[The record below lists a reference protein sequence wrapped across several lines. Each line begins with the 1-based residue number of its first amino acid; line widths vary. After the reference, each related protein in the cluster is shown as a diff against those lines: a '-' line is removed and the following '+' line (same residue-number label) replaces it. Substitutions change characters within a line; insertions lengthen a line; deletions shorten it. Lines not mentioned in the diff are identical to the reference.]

1 MRLHPRGWG
10 LFLCPLMN
18 KSTFGT
24 ADYALATNN
33 LNGRKIIKSF
43 CGNSGLRLLLPL
55 VFLGGDPI
63 NHQKMTILVVEPM
76 KTPTVQEIDGSLES
90 MQRIVGGDIEAV
102 YPFDDP
108 VVLVCHGEGKLL
120 GLPMNRALTDESGVP
135 YDIVCG
141 TFFVV
146 GIGDEDFTSL
156 TEQQIEKYRKKYANE
171 MVFSV
176 PVPSGNHKNNAIR
189 RKTNMKDKYVLTAES
204 VTEGHPDKLCDTIA
218 DAVVDACL
226 EHDPTAHVACEVMAT
241 AGKIIAAGEITAAWL
256 PDIPAVICRT
266 VREAGYGG
274 SDYEVEVITREQSP
288 DIAGAVNSGA
298 ETGAGDQ
305 GIVYGYACDETPELL
320 PLPVVLVHELT
331 RLLTQ
336 ARKLRTIPGLKPDG
350 KAQVS
355 VEYQFGVPKRVSAVV
370 VSCQHEDGVELAEL
384 RHAVMRHIIQP
395 AFQDFPL
402 DAETEILINPS
413 GRFVEGG
420 FEADTGLTGRKL
432 MVDTYGGLAPHGGGA
447 LSGKDGTKVDRSGA
461 YMARYIAKNIVAA
474 GLAERCTVS
483 LAYAIGKAKPVMVE
497 VDAHGTGKYSD
508 TALEQAIRTVCKLTP
523 NGMIDTLGLD
533 KPIFRKFCNY
543 GHFTHAD
550 APWERTDMTEVL
562 ESACHA
568 KEMGGS
574 AR

>member
-1 MRLHPRGWG
+1 M
-10 LFLCPLMN
+10 
-18 KSTFGT
+18 K
-24 ADYALATNN
+24 
-33 LNGRKIIKSF
+33 
-43 CGNSGLRLLLPL
+43 
-55 VFLGGDPI
+55 
-63 NHQKMTILVVEPM
+63 ILVVEPM
-76 KTPTVQEIDGSLES
+76 KTPTVQEIDGSLRS
-90 MQRIVGGDIEAV
+90 MQELVGGTIQAV

-108 VVLVCHGEGKLL
+108 VALVCNDEGKLL
-120 GLPMNRALTDESGVP
+120 GLPWNRALTDDHGVP

-241 AGKIIAAGEITAAWL
+241 AGKIIAAGEITAARF

-474 GLAERCTVS
+474 GLAARCTVS
-483 LAYAIGKAKPVMVE
+483 LAYAIGKAQPVMVE
-497 VDAHGTGKYSD
+497 VDAHGTGKFSD
-508 TALEQAIRTVCKLTP
+508 AVLEQAVRVVFNLTP
-523 NGMIDTLGLD
+523 DGMIGTLGLD
-533 KPIFRKFCNY
+533 RPIFRRFCNY
-543 GHFTHAD
+543 GHFTHDD
-550 APWERTDMTEVL
+550 APWEQTDMTEVL
-562 ESACHA
+562 ECACRA
-568 KEMGGS
+568 KEAGVS
-574 AR
+574 QR

>member
-1 MRLHPRGWG
+1 M
-10 LFLCPLMN
+10 
-18 KSTFGT
+18 
-24 ADYALATNN
+24 
-33 LNGRKIIKSF
+33 
-43 CGNSGLRLLLPL
+43 
-55 VFLGGDPI
+55 
-63 NHQKMTILVVEPM
+63 
-76 KTPTVQEIDGSLES
+76 
-90 MQRIVGGDIEAV
+90 
-102 YPFDDP
+102 
-108 VVLVCHGEGKLL
+108 
-120 GLPMNRALTDESGVP
+120 
-135 YDIVCG
+135 
-141 TFFVV
+141 
-146 GIGDEDFTSL
+146 
-156 TEQQIEKYRKKYANE
+156 
-171 MVFSV
+171 
-176 PVPSGNHKNNAIR
+176 
-189 RKTNMKDKYVLTAES
+189 
-204 VTEGHPDKLCDTIA
+204 
-218 DAVVDACL
+218 
-226 EHDPTAHVACEVMAT
+226 
-241 AGKIIAAGEITAAWL
+241 
-256 PDIPAVICRT
+256 
-266 VREAGYGG
+266 
-274 SDYEVEVITREQSP
+274 
-288 DIAGAVNSGA
+288 
-298 ETGAGDQ
+298 
-305 GIVYGYACDETPELL
+305 
-320 PLPVVLVHELT
+320 
-331 RLLTQ
+331 
-336 ARKLRTIPGLKPDG
+336 
-350 KAQVS
+350 S

-483 LAYAIGKAKPVMVE
+483 LAYAIGRAKPVMVE

-508 TALEQAIRTVCKLTP
+508 TALEQAVRTVCKLTP

-550 APWERTDMTEVL
+550 APWEQMNMTEVL

-568 KEMGGS
+568 KETGIS

>member
-1 MRLHPRGWG
+1 
-10 LFLCPLMN
+10 
-18 KSTFGT
+18 
-24 ADYALATNN
+24 
-33 LNGRKIIKSF
+33 
-43 CGNSGLRLLLPL
+43 
-55 VFLGGDPI
+55 
-63 NHQKMTILVVEPM
+63 
-76 KTPTVQEIDGSLES
+76 
-90 MQRIVGGDIEAV
+90 
-102 YPFDDP
+102 
-108 VVLVCHGEGKLL
+108 
-120 GLPMNRALTDESGVP
+120 
-135 YDIVCG
+135 
-141 TFFVV
+141 
-146 GIGDEDFTSL
+146 
-156 TEQQIEKYRKKYANE
+156 
-171 MVFSV
+171 
-176 PVPSGNHKNNAIR
+176 
-189 RKTNMKDKYVLTAES
+189 MKDKYVLTAES

-274 SDYEVEVITREQSP
+274 SDYEVEVITHEQSP

-483 LAYAIGKAKPVMVE
+483 LAYAIGRAKPVMVE

-508 TALEQAIRTVCKLTP
+508 TALEQAVCTVCKLTP

-550 APWERTDMTEVL
+550 APWEQTDMTEVL

-568 KEMGGS
+568 KETGIS

>member
-102 YPFDDP
+102 YLFDDP
-108 VVLVCHGEGKLL
+108 VALVCHGEGKLL

-432 MVDTYGGLAPHGGGA
+432 MVDTYGGLAPHGGRTHPKPAFPVQGA
-447 LSGKDGTKVDRSGA
+447 VHHHFLFGLAVAGHAQHFVFVALEMPVAARLHIVFECFHVILFYTDTRHSGAECHIYNQYSIFQHGKKGFGRKDGEKGGRRRQKPGDRVGCLNCRA
-461 YMARYIAKNIVAA
+461 
-474 GLAERCTVS
+474 TD
-483 LAYAIGKAKPVMVE
+483 AI
-497 VDAHGTGKYSD
+497 
-508 TALEQAIRTVCKLTP
+508 LR
-523 NGMIDTLGLD
+523 
-533 KPIFRKFCNY
+533 R
-543 GHFTHAD
+543 
-550 APWERTDMTEVL
+550 
-562 ESACHA
+562 
-568 KEMGGS
+568 
-574 AR
+574 